1 MDARLRDNTHRNALV
16 SAMDWLLLF
25 FTGGVMAEPSRIKE
39 IPENEMTAEQKKV
52 FADLVA
58 GRGKM
63 LTPYKIWIHSPRLAA
78 ALETIGTFLNKK
90 GSLNEREV
98 ELIICIIANHWKGEY
113 VWTAHVRR
121 CLELGIPQSVF
132 DAISAGATPVFER
145 ERERAIFDLAAISM
159 APGGGSDEVYGRAE
173 TLLGRNGIAE
183 VVGLLGYYSSVSMG
197 MKLHRVPVRAPA
209 SA

>member
-1 MDARLRDNTHRNALV
+1 
-16 SAMDWLLLF
+16 
-25 FTGGVMAEPSRIKE
+25 MAEPSRIKE

-52 FADLVA
+52 FLDLVA

-63 LTPYKIWIHSPRLAA
+63 LTPYKIWIHSPKLAA

-98 ELIICIIANHWKGEY
+98 ELIICITANHWKGEY
-113 VWTAHVRR
+113 VWAAHVKI
-121 CLELGIPQSVF
+121 CLKLGFQP
-132 DAISAGATPVFER
+132 AIFGAIRAGQTPVFDHER
-145 ERERAIFDLAAISM
+145 ERVIYELAAIAM

-183 VVGLLGYYSSVSMG
+183 VVALLGYYSSVSMG